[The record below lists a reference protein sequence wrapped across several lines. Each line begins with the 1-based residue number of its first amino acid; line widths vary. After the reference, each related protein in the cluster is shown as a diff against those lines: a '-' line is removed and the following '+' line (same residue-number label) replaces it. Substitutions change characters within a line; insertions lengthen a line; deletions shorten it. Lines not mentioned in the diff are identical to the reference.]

1 MHVTFNFFSFFP
13 KSKRF
18 LLFLW
23 ISIMVWF
30 FLDGKIS
37 VSKKIF
43 SRLVFFFFFF
53 FLSLVSLVGFGLGS
67 FSCVRRAVHQSG
79 RGAKELEARN
89 AKEASDR

>member
-1 MHVTFNFFSFFP
+1 
-13 KSKRF
+13 
-18 LLFLW
+18 
-23 ISIMVWF
+23 MVWF
-30 FLDGKIS
+30 FWMERFPS
-37 VSKKIF
+37 RKKF
-43 SRLVFFFFFF
+43 FPALFFFFF